1 MLEEQTSNVSR
12 LSRIVE
18 NNFNLCF
25 FQKQPC
31 FDSMLEI
38 DSGSMRE

>member
-1 MLEEQTSNVSR
+1 MLEKQKNTSNVSR
-12 LSRIVE
+12 IEE
-18 NNFNLCF
+18 NNFNHCF